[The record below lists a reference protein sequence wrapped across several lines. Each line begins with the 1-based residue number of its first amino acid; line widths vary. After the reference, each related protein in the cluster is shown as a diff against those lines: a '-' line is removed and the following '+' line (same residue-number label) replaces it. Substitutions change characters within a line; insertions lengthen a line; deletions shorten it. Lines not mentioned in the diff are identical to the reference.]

1 MRIGLLLVDMSM
13 VDFSPLLVVLISF
26 LSIVCVIIFTR
37 LRKLRKHK
45 QLFGWQVDWAE
56 EQWDVVEEQRKI
68 IEHKQKQILDSINFA
83 KKIQTNILQTPTDLK
98 SILPESYIIFKP
110 KDIVSGDFYWF
121 NKHNE
126 TIILVV
132 ADCTGHG
139 VPGGFLSMIGCTL
152 LNEIVIHNKTTEIN
166 EIVFQ
171 LSKKLTQVFRKEE
184 DSHSDVGMD
193 LSIVKYEVLTNSI
206 QYFSVNQPIYTIRE
220 NEVEKLVPQISSID
234 GIFSEEIS
242 SDLKISELVIDG
254 PLQIVLSSD
263 GYADQIGGSSNKK
276 LRQKGLE
283 EILLKSCG
291 LNADESRN
299 LIESSFDSWKAN
311 HFQIDDV
318 LVVGFQV

>member
-1 MRIGLLLVDMSM
+1 
-13 VDFSPLLVVLISF
+13 
-26 LSIVCVIIFTR
+26 
-37 LRKLRKHK
+37 
-45 QLFGWQVDWAE
+45 
-56 EQWDVVEEQRKI
+56 
-68 IEHKQKQILDSINFA
+68 
-83 KKIQTNILQTPTDLK
+83 
-98 SILPESYIIFKP
+98 
-110 KDIVSGDFYWF
+110 
-121 NKHNE
+121 
-126 TIILVV
+126 
-132 ADCTGHG
+132 
-139 VPGGFLSMIGCTL
+139 MIGCTL

-318 LVVGFQV
+318 LVVGFQVLK